1 VSDSATLKAGTAAPV
16 ERSLPE
22 PGSIIA
28 GRYRI
33 ERVVGVGGMGFVYA
47 ARHVQL
53 DELVAVKMLHPKVA
67 VDEHSVERFLREA
80 RACVRIKNEHV
91 VKVIDV
97 FTGEA
102 GQPPYMLMEFL
113 VGEDLGQVVHGRG
126 ALPIDVAVDYILQ
139 ASECIAEAHNYG
151 IVHRDIKPSNILLT
165 QSSDGMPLVKVLD
178 FGISKALAPEAEA
191 KNHNLTE
198 TTAVFGSPTYMS
210 PEQVRSAK
218 HVDPR
223 ADVWSLG
230 VVLFELLTAHVP
242 FGGESM
248 SGLLASIVADPPRSP
263 REFRP
268 EIPDALQTVVL
279 ACLEKNRDRRVQS
292 VPELA
297 QLLKPFASPA
307 GLRSVD
313 VIARLNTASRISA
326 SVRPPNS
333 GPSVGEMAFGAT
345 ERSVVTNAPV
355 LKSRGKTAFV
365 IAGVASVVCVL
376 AVGAFG
382 VMMKLRDVSRA
393 NANAVPQEIAPP
405 SAVQA
410 PLPVQP
416 AMTTSV
422 AAQPMQPSQQT
433 QVPGGGGVT
442 PSNPVA
448 ATTADA
454 PQSSGTRVKPKQT
467 PRNGGGVA
475 NASPPP
481 AASSA
486 APAASA
492 PKADVLGRY

>member
-1 VSDSATLKAGTAAPV
+1 VSTSETLKAASPASN
-16 ERSLPE
+16 ERALPE
-22 PGSIIA
+22 IGSMIA

-33 ERVVGVGGMGFVYA
+33 ERVVGAGGMGFVYA

-53 DELVAVKMLHPKVA
+53 GELVAVKMLHPKVA
-67 VDEHSVERFLREA
+67 VDEQSVERFLREA

-97 FTGEA
+97 FTGEQ

-113 VGEDLGQVVHGRG
+113 VGEDLGHVVHAQGP
-126 ALPIDVAVDYILQ
+126 LPIDVAVDYILQ
-139 ASECIAEAHNYG
+139 ASEAFAEAHNYG

-178 FGISKALAPEAEA
+178 FGISKALVPEEEA

-248 SGLLASIVADPPRSP
+248 SGLLVSIVADPPRTL

-268 EIPDALQTVVL
+268 EIPEGLQTVVL

-297 QLLKPFASPA
+297 QLLKPFASPI
-307 GLRSVD
+307 GLRSID

-333 GPSVGEMAFGAT
+333 GPSVGSMAFGAT

-355 LKSRGKTAFV
+355 VKARGRTALLFGLGAAV
-365 IAGVASVVCVL
+365 VAIAIGGVAVTQLRARSKIAGAQPVDL
-376 AVGAFG
+376 GA
-382 VMMKLRDVSRA
+382 
-393 NANAVPQEIAPP
+393 PPP

-410 PLPVQP
+410 PATAVQP
-416 AMTTSV
+416 PATAAQSPVATQV
-422 AAQPMQPSQQT
+422 AAGAQTAPSSQA
-433 QVPGGGGVT
+433 PT
-442 PSNPVA
+442 PSAIASAEPAPASGGPHGKPRSNPRA
-448 ATTADA
+448 GGAT
-454 PQSSGTRVKPKQT
+454 S
-467 PRNGGGVA
+467 
-475 NASPPP
+475 ASPPP

-486 APAASA
+486 ATPSSSAAK
-492 PKADVLGRY
+492 PNVLDFRQ

>member
-1 VSDSATLKAGTAAPV
+1 MKAGTAAPV

-22 PGSIIA
+22 IGSIIA

-67 VDEHSVERFLREA
+67 VDEQSVERFLREA

-113 VGEDLGQVVHGRG
+113 VGEDLGQVVHGKG
-126 ALPIDVAVDYILQ
+126 PLPVDVAVDYILQ

-178 FGISKALAPEAEA
+178 FGISKALVPEAEA

-248 SGLLASIVADPPRSP
+248 SGLLASIVADPPRTL

-268 EIPDALQTVVL
+268 DIPEALQTVVL

-292 VPELA
+292 VPELS
-297 QLLKPFASPA
+297 QLLKPFASPG
-307 GLRSVD
+307 GLRSID
-313 VIARLNTASRISA
+313 VIARLNTNSRITP

-345 ERSVVTNAPV
+345 ERSVVTNAPA
-355 LKSRGKTAFV
+355 LKSRSKTALIVGGLASVAFV
-365 IAGVASVVCVL
+365 IA
-376 AVGAFG
+376 VGGLG
-382 VMMKLRDVSRA
+382 VMLKLRSDARTNA
-393 NANAVPQEIAPP
+393 NANAVPQEALAPP
-405 SAVQA
+405 SG
-410 PLPVQP
+410 VQP
-416 AMTTSV
+416 PVPVPTQPAATTGV
-422 AAQPMQPSQQT
+422 AAQTTQPN
-433 QVPGGGGVT
+433 PGTATSSTSTSTGG
-442 PSNPVA
+442 P
-448 ATTADA
+448 ADNS
-454 PQSSGTRVKPKQT
+454 QSSGSRRPKQP
-467 PRNGGGVA
+467 PRGAGA
-475 NASPPP
+475 SPAASPPP

-486 APAASA
+486 APATSA
-492 PKADVLGRY
+492 PKHDFLDRY